1 MCTLTFM
8 SIRHDPVMT
17 KEVFASLPSGR
28 TTYVDGTFGH
38 GGHVE
43 YIMEE
48 LKKTDPTSIKNKRI
62 VAIDRDE
69 KMLTK
74 GKDLLAPYHAQIDF
88 VHNSYGHIEDI
99 LKEELI
105 QKVDYILL
113 DLGVNMEHFKDP
125 ERGFSFLYDAPLD
138 MRFDQTSGQTAAKV
152 VNTYPRTR
160 LADIFVKYGDFSE
173 KSSLYIADALIE
185 KRSEGH
191 ILTTH
196 ELNDTLRKK
205 GLRKEQMPVIF
216 QCLRIETNH
225 ELDELIHFLE
235 VFPPLLSSGGRCAIM
250 TYHSIEDRLVK
261 LAFKDM
267 IERDPSLTLYNK
279 KVIAPNYK
287 EVMHN
292 RAARSAKMRI
302 IEHA

>member
-1 MCTLTFM
+1 MA
-8 SIRHDPVMT
+8 
-17 KEVFASLPSGR
+17 KEVLASLPAGR
-28 TTYVDGTFGH
+28 KTYVDGTFGH

-43 YIMEE
+43 YIMEH
-48 LKKTDPTSIKNKRI
+48 LKNTEPTSLKERRI
-62 VAIDRDE
+62 IAIDRDE
-69 KMLTK
+69 KMLEK
-74 GKDLLAPYHAQIDF
+74 GKELLAPYHAQIDF
-88 VHNSYGHIEDI
+88 VHNSYSHIEDI
-99 LKEELI
+99 LQEEVI

-138 MRFDQTSGQTAAKV
+138 MRFDQTSGHTASMV
-152 VNTYPRTR
+152 VNTYSRAR

-173 KSSLYIADALIE
+173 SSSLYIADALIE
-185 KRSEGH
+185 KRTDGH

-225 ELDELIHFLE
+225 ELDELIKFLE
-235 VFPPLLSSGGRCAIM
+235 VFPSVLAPGGRCAIM

-261 LAFKDM
+261 LAFKDLV
-267 IERDPSLTLYNK
+267 ENNPSLTLYNK
-279 KVIAPNYK
+279 KVIAPHYR
-287 EVMHN
+287 EVMSN
-292 RAARSAKMRI
+292 RAARSAKLRI
-302 IEHA
+302 IEHS